1 MLLAEVLT
9 AAAPLL
15 LKLLNEVAE
24 GRTDEEKLLHAEYLL
39 DKAAALRLTADDL
52 AEIDRHRV
60 AIRLAR
66 RARML
71 EVRARRLE
79 GRQRG

>member
-1 MLLAEVLT
+1 MLLAEVIA

-15 LKLLNEVAE
+15 LKLLNEVVDE
-24 GRTDEEKLLHAEYLL
+24 RTPEEAALRAEYLL

-52 AEIDRHRV
+52 AEIDRHRA

-66 RARML
+66 RSRML
-71 EVRARRLE
+71 EVKARRLA
-79 GRQRG
+79 GRSKD

>member
-1 MLLAEVLT
+1 MPLVEVVA

-15 LKLLNEVAE
+15 LRLLNKVVE

-39 DKAAALRLTADDL
+39 DKAAALWLTADDL
-52 AEIDRHRV
+52 AEIDRHRA

-66 RARML
+66 RSRML

-79 GRQRG
+79 GRSRG

>member
-1 MLLAEVLT
+1 MLLAEALA

-52 AEIDRHRV
+52 AEIDRHRA

-66 RARML
+66 RSRML

-79 GRQRG
+79 GRPRG